1 MGLTLEQ
8 QKELAKFEGYSD
20 FDAWLE
26 MDKKRAE
33 KTERELAEAEAYK
46 PTKAEIAR
54 KINDLRTNPFA
65 IEYYRRITLDYDLT
79 VEEQIAHLESL
90 ETSD

>member
-1 MGLTLEQ
+1 MRLTLEQ

-65 IEYYRRITLDYDLT
+65 IEYYRRISMNDDLT
-79 VEEQIAHLESL
+79 VEQVIKRLEKTK
-90 ETSD
+90 TSD